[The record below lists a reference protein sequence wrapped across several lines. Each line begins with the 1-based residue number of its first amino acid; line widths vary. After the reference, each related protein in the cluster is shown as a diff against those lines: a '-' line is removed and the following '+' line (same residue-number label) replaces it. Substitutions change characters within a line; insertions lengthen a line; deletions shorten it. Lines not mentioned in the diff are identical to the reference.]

1 MQGTVLC
8 GINNFFTVAAGGIRY
23 ECRLKGKIL
32 AIEEQEYNPL
42 AAGDEVEFDVISEN
56 PPKGL
61 VRARL
66 PRHNAFVR
74 FNRKLSKPQTLA
86 ANFDILAAVTSVDE
100 PPFRPRFLDRV
111 FVSAPD
117 GCERWII
124 CNKTDFFVTE
134 EMTDRLNGFE
144 KIGIR
149 LFPVCVK
156 EGRGLTPLR
165 KAMEN
170 HRVLF
175 VGQSGVG
182 KSSLLN
188 ALRPDASQRVAAVS
202 EKYNRGCHTTN
213 FSLLFPGEAGLPE
226 LIDSPGIREIE
237 VYGIEPADLHFHYP
251 DFAPFAG
258 NCSVNGCRHLSEP
271 GCAVRKAAEEGLLD
285 EDRYFSYLNLYDQ
298 LDRRSRSYR

>member
-124 CNKTDFFVTE
+124 CNKTDFPLTE
-134 EMTDRLNGFE
+134 EITGRLNGFE
-144 KIGIR
+144 RIGIR
-149 LFPVCVK
+149 LFPISVR
-156 EGRGLTPLR
+156 EGNGLTALR
-165 KAMEN
+165 EAMAN

-213 FSLLFPGEAGLPE
+213 FSLLFPGEEGLPE

-251 DFAPFAG
+251 DFAPFAAD
-258 NCSVNGCRHLSEP
+258 CSVNGCRHLSEP

-285 EDRYFSYLNLYDQ
+285 EDRYFSYFNLYDQ
-298 LDRRSRSYR
+298 LERRSRSYR

>member
-8 GINNFFTVAAGGIRY
+8 GINNFFTVSAGGIRY

-42 AAGDEVEFDVISEN
+42 AAGDEVDFDVISEN

-61 VRARL
+61 IRARL

-124 CNKTDFFVTE
+124 CNKTDFPLTE
-134 EMTDRLNGFE
+134 EITGRLNGFE

-149 LFPVCVK
+149 LFPISVRDGK
-156 EGRGLTPLR
+156 GLTALR
-165 KAMEN
+165 EAMEH

-213 FSLLFPGEAGLPE
+213 FSLLFPGEEGLPE

-251 DFAPFAG
+251 DFAPFAAV
-258 NCSVNGCRHLSEP
+258 CSVNGCRHLSEP
-271 GCAVRKAAEEGLLD
+271 GCAVRKAAEEGALD
-285 EDRYFSYLNLYDQ
+285 DDRYFSYLNLYDQ
-298 LDRRSRSYR
+298 LERRSRSYR

>member
-8 GINNFFTVAAGGIRY
+8 GINNFFTVEAGRMRY

-32 AIEEQEYNPL
+32 AIDEQEYNPL
-42 AAGDEVEFDVISEN
+42 AAGDEVEFEIISEN

-61 VRARL
+61 VLSRL

-111 FVSAPD
+111 FVAAPD

-124 CNKTDFFVTE
+124 CNKTDFSVSE
-134 EMTDRLNGFE
+134 EIRQRLHGFE

-149 LFPVCVK
+149 VFPVCVK
-156 EGRGLTPLR
+156 EGSGLTVLR
-165 KAMEN
+165 EALGDQ
-170 HRVLF
+170 RALF

-213 FSLLFPGEAGLPE
+213 FSLLFPGEKSLPE

-237 VYGIEPADLHFHYP
+237 VYGIEPADLRFHYP
-251 DFAPFAG
+251 DFMPFAAA
-258 NCSVNGCRHLSEP
+258 CPINGCRHLSEP
-271 GCAVRKAAEEGLLD
+271 ECAVRQAVDEGLLD
-285 EDRYFSYLNLYDQ
+285 KDRYFSYLNLYDQ
-298 LDRRSRSYR
+298 LERRSRSYR